1 MPRPR
6 TGTLV
11 APGADGFWRC
21 RVTKDKP
28 DGTTW
33 RPLYSLGTADKS
45 LARRK
50 LGRIN
55 ELLARGVDP
64 FDAAEIVGGPEHVR
78 EYAEA
83 WLTAREVRGVAKARW
98 ERSYFKNH
106 VVDAIG
112 HMPLGDVRPAQVRTI
127 LEDAAAKGLKR
138 ATVAEVRG
146 LLFRVFDHAWRA
158 EIIEANPVAR
168 VKLPEMRETRKER
181 CILTNDE
188 FSHFIACPDD
198 DLELRMLSLVA
209 RCEGG
214 MRTGDL
220 HKWDW
225 SMIDRV
231 QFTECFIPRAKTRT
245 PQRLAIPEVLAPFLR
260 AWHERAGKPE
270 SGPVFPVRSGKRAG
284 QTKRTNSHAR
294 RLRLALQRAGVFRL
308 PPAQVPD
315 IGKGRRTDLGRH
327 SGGMKLAPHPADPL
341 YFETDST
348 LPVDFHS
355 FRRAFN
361 TALAE
366 AGVNVQRAMHLASH
380 SDPRVHAR
388 YVMNTAAMREIPIEA
403 LPTLPAALAEMPRR
417 DVSRGPAGARG
428 ARIVKEAMP
437 EAPNAP
443 GIVTGRDDSPGE
455 VLRAAGNLSD
465 SCRRERFRT
474 SDPYRVKV
482 VLYH

>member
-1 MPRPR
+1 MPRAR

-33 RPLYSLGTADKS
+33 RPLYSLGTADKT
-45 LARRK
+45 LAKRK
-50 LGRIN
+50 LARIN
-55 ELLARGVDP
+55 ELLAQGVDP

-83 WLTAREVRGVAKARW
+83 WLTAREGRGVAKARW
-98 ERSYFKNH
+98 ERSYFRNH
-106 VVDAIG
+106 VADAIG

-127 LEDAAAKGLKR
+127 LEDAAGKGLKR

-158 EIIEANPVAR
+158 EIIETNPVAR
-168 VKLPEMRETRKER
+168 VKLLEMRETRKER

-198 DLELRMLSLVA
+198 DLELRMMALVA

-231 QFTECFIPRAKTRT
+231 RFHGDLHPEGEDADSAAARDPRGART
-245 PQRLAIPEVLAPFLR
+245 VPPRLAPSAPASRR
-260 AWHERAGKPE
+260 AVPF
-270 SGPVFPVRSGKRAG
+270 SSVRLGKRARG
-284 QTKRTNSHAR
+284 KRSARTGHAK

-308 PPAQVPD
+308 PPVEVLD
-315 IGKGRRTDLGRH
+315 IGKGRRTD
-327 SGGMKLAPHPADPL
+327 
-341 YFETDST
+341 
-348 LPVDFHS
+348 
-355 FRRAFN
+355 
-361 TALAE
+361 
-366 AGVNVQRAMHLASH
+366 
-380 SDPRVHAR
+380 PR
-388 YVMNTAAMREIPIEA
+388 P
-403 LPTLPAALAEMPRR
+403 LPA
-417 DVSRGPAGARG
+417 
-428 ARIVKEAMP
+428 
-437 EAPNAP
+437 
-443 GIVTGRDDSPGE
+443 
-455 VLRAAGNLSD
+455 LRAA
-465 SCRRERFRT
+465 
-474 SDPYRVKV
+474 
-482 VLYH
+482 